1 MFRALKIAATYILS
15 GALALAIFW
24 TPSSAQAKLKV
35 LHTFTGQTDGGYPV
49 GGLIRDGSGNLFG
62 TTAGG
67 GTSNSCGT
75 VFELSPNGTE
85 TRLYNFTCNG
95 SDGIGPDD
103 TLVMDQQGNVYGA
116 TNGGGSIGCG
126 VIFEV
131 APDGAEKTIHDFA
144 GQPNDGCT
152 PIGGLIKD
160 AKGNLYSTTNG
171 GGKYRS
177 NGIVFQLALDGTET
191 VLYNFCTKPNCA
203 DGGDPYAGVIMDA
216 AGNLYGT
223 TERGGSRH
231 CSFECGAVFKLASNG
246 VETVLYKFRGSPGDG
261 SIPDG
266 TLVADQSGNFYG
278 TLAEGGVSGCESNSG
293 CGAVFKI
300 APGGGE
306 TILHFF
312 TAKHGDGGNP
322 IGGLIADGAGNLYG
336 TTEFGGSRT
345 PCNGFYGCGT
355 VFKIAP
361 DGTETIVHSL
371 GDGSKGANPYAGL
384 VTDSAGNL
392 YGTASDGGTSGFGTV
407 FEITP

>member
-1 MFRALKIAATYILS
+1 MFRILDITTRCILGGACALLVFAAHD
-15 GALALAIFW
+15 G
-24 TPSSAQAKLKV
+24 AQAKLKV
-35 LHTFTGQTDGGYPV
+35 LHTFTGQIDGGYPV

-62 TTAGG
+62 TTGGG

-103 TLVMDQQGNVYGA
+103 TLAMDQKGSVYGA

-126 VIFEV
+126 VIFKV
-131 APDGAEKTIHDFA
+131 APDGVEKTIHDFA

-152 PIGGLIKD
+152 PTGALIID
-160 AKGNLYSTTNG
+160 AEGNFYGTTNG
-171 GGKYRS
+171 GGKHLS
-177 NGIVFQLALDGTET
+177 NGTVFKLAPDGTET
-191 VLYNFCTKPNCA
+191 VLYNFCAKPNCA
-203 DGGDPYAGVIMDA
+203 DGGDPFAGVITDA
-216 AGNLYGT
+216 AGDLYGT
-223 TERGGSRH
+223 TQRGGSRH
-231 CSFECGAVFKLASNG
+231 CSYECGAVFKLASNG
-246 VETVLYKFRGSPGDG
+246 VETVLYKFRGPPGDG

-266 TLVADQSGNFYG
+266 TLVADQSGNLYG
-278 TLAEGGVSGCESNSG
+278 TLSEGGHSGCESNSG

-322 IGGLIADGAGNLYG
+322 IAGLIADGAGNLYG
-336 TTEFGGSRT
+336 TTEYGGSRT

-361 DGTETIVHSL
+361 DGSETIVRSL
-371 GDGSKGANPYAGL
+371 GDGSKGANPVAGL
-384 VTDSAGNL
+384 VMDGAGNL
-392 YGTASDGGTSGFGTV
+392 YGAASDGGASGYGTV
-407 FEITP
+407 FEITS